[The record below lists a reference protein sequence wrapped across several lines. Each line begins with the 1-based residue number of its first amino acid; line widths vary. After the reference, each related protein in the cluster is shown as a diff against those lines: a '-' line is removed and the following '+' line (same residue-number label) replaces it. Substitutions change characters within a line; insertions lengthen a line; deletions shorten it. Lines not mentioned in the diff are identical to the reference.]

1 MWCELTESDLL
12 CTISRKELDTYRQSM
27 PWSQDCVAGLLARTA
42 QYVRGCIASG
52 GRIANIPS
60 GNLIPASLVGAAVDY
75 AAYDLLKRFPVQV
88 SEDRRRARSD
98 AKALFDAI
106 AEGKRTVESPD
117 ASSDDGAPAVTPIAA
132 PAHPE
137 RLLD

>member
-12 CTISRKELDTYRQSM
+12 CSVSQKEVDTYRQSM
-27 PWSQDCVAGLLARTA
+27 PWDQDCVSGLLTRTA
-42 QYVRGCIASG
+42 KYVRGCIVSG
-52 GRIANIPS
+52 ARITALPP
-60 GNLIPASLVGAAVDY
+60 GNTIPASLVSAAVDY
-75 AAYDLLKRFPVQV
+75 AAYDLLKRFPVAV

-98 AKALFDAI
+98 AKTLFDTI

-117 ASSDDGAPAVTPIAA
+117 SSSDDGAPAVTPIAA